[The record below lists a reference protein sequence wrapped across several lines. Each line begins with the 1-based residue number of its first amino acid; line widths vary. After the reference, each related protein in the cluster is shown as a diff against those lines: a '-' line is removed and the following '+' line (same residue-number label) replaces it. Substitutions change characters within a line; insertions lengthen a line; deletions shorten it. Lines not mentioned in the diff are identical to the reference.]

1 MKHFS
6 SKESKEHVFSE
17 VEKFLVLKEIQISGK
32 DQNRPWGGYFLI
44 DNLSLDRFINS
55 FFPQAKLNRQEGN
68 TMLSPKVLLVQPG
81 KRLSWQYHNLRS
93 EVWSV
98 ISGSVGVIMSDTD
111 KQGDITDHKTGA
123 TIYVKQGERH
133 RLIGLKEWGII
144 AEIWQHNNPSAPSS
158 EEDIVRLEDDF
169 GR

>member
-6 SKESKEHVFSE
+6 SKESKELVFSE
-17 VEKFLVLKEIQISGK
+17 VENFLTLKEIQISGK

-44 DNLSLDRFINS
+44 DNHSLERFIRS
-55 FFPQAKLNRQEGN
+55 FFPQAKLNRQDGN
-68 TMLSPKVLLVQPG
+68 AMLSPKVLLVQPE

-98 ISGSVGVIMSDTD
+98 ISGSVGVIKSDTD
-111 KQGDITDHKTGA
+111 KLGDVTDHKTGT

-133 RLIGLKEWGII
+133 RLIGLKEWGVI
-144 AEIWQHNNPSAPSS
+144 AEIWQHSNPSAPSS